1 MEAKLT
7 YVDGLKFVAEA
18 DSGHAIVV
26 DGNPEDGG
34 NNAGFRP
41 SELLLVA
48 LGGCSAM
55 DVISILKKKRQ
66 EVTGFEINVRGD
78 KTTTHPKKFNSLTVE
93 YVVKGKGLDEEAVKR
108 AIELSLGKY
117 CSVKATI
124 EGGVPIEHTYKI
136 VEA

>member
-26 DGNPEDGG
+26 DGDPDAGG
-34 NNAGFRP
+34 DNAGFRP

-78 KTTTHPKKFNSLTVE
+78 KTATHPKKFNSLTVE
-93 YVVKGKGLDEEAVKR
+93 YVVKGKGIDEESVKR

-136 VEA
+136 LEA

>member
-18 DSGHAIVV
+18 GSGHAIVV
-26 DGNPEDGG
+26 DGSPEDGG
-34 NNAGFRP
+34 NNAGLRP
-41 SELLLVA
+41 SELLLLA

-66 EVTGFEINVRGD
+66 DVTGFEINVRGD
-78 KTTTHPKKFNSLTVE
+78 KTETHPKRFKSLTVE
-93 YVVKGKGLDEEAVKR
+93 YVVKGKGIDEEAVKR

-124 EGGVPIEHTYKI
+124 EGGVPIEHVYKI
-136 VEA
+136 IEV